1 MIGWG
6 DGNWGD
12 FPGVVDK
19 GGRGEYNQEKG
30 VCRGELLRERYRC
43 GYRTKEGLFLPEGAG
58 LAGFARGRTK

>member
-1 MIGWG
+1 MG

-30 VCRGELLRERYRC
+30 ICRGELLRERYRC